1 MRGIEKTDKA
11 LACLRTLP
19 VQTLNGAV
27 PVRNKL
33 QMQRPHDRELSL
45 KNKIPAGSLG
55 LWVLLLFMLVSP
67 SALAQES
74 ADPKSQKASDV
85 VVLRVAEP
93 YVDIHTGPGRGYPVF
108 HVVEQGEEIKI
119 LKRKA
124 NWYKVQAPGGQTG
137 WVTAPAL
144 AHTLEPTGVPVD
156 LPEVGYGDY
165 LKSRWRVGFT
175 GGQLEGSST
184 FSITGGYR
192 FLSWAGVG
200 IEIGQIFDQSVTGEY
215 FGINLL
221 VEPKPNW
228 VVTPFVTVGAGQF
241 SFEERQKLVVED
253 VGSPS
258 YGTLG
263 AGVSYYVGRNFVFRG
278 EYRRYSISTDGD
290 RVPLNGWT
298 LGLNAFF

>member
-1 MRGIEKTDKA
+1 MK
-11 LACLRTLP
+11 
-19 VQTLNGAV
+19 
-27 PVRNKL
+27 
-33 QMQRPHDRELSL
+33 RPHDREYSL
-45 KNKIPAGSLG
+45 ETEVSAGSRI
-55 LWVLLLFMLVSP
+55 LWVLLLFMFISP
-67 SALAQES
+67 SAFSREP
-74 ADPKSQKASDV
+74 ADPKSPEDSDA
-85 VVLRVAEP
+85 VVLEVAEP
-93 YVDIHTGPGRGYPVF
+93 YVEIHTGPGRGYPVY

-137 WVTAPAL
+137 WATAPDL

-175 GGQLEGSST
+175 VGQIEGAST
-184 FSITGGYR
+184 FSLTGGYR

-215 FGINLL
+215 YGINLL
-221 VEPKPNW
+221 VEPKPKW
-228 VVTPFVTVGAGQF
+228 IVTPFVSLGAGAF
-241 SFEERQKLVVED
+241 SFDERQKLVTEG

-258 YGTLG
+258 YGRLG
-263 AGVSYYVGRNFVFRG
+263 AGISYYVGRRFVFRG
-278 EYRRYSISTDGD
+278 EYLRYSVSTDGD
-290 RVPLNGWT
+290 RVSLNAWT